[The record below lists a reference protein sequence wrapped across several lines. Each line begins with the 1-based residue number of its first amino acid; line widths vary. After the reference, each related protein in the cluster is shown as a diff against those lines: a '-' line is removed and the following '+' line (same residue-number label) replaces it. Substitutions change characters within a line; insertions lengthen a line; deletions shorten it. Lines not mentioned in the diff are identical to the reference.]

1 MFPNLFLLMTSRQL
15 FAYKGCLYRVVA
27 MMDLLLLPFDPAMG
41 ATNEEEHGVE
51 LVFGVCVLEA
61 IMVGFKPIIPQ
72 IG

>member
-1 MFPNLFLLMTSRQL
+1 ML
-15 FAYKGCLYRVVA
+15 
-27 MMDLLLLPFDPAMG
+27 DLLLLLSDPAMG

-61 IMVGFKPIIPQ
+61 IMVGFKPIIPK